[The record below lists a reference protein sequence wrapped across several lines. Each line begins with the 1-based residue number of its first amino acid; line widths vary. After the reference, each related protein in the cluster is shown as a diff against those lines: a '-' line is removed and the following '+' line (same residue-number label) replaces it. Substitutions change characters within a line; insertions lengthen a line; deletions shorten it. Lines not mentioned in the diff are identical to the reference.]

1 MKRMAAPLA
10 AVLLVVFIEF
20 ANPSGQVCQKP
31 AHLLLLLLLAS
42 ISGILW
48 VEVTHFLLHWPL
60 WITAGCIVIWI
71 FFLFRRMQFDFPP
84 AAAISLLP
92 TIIPKEMKEKN
103 AAIRHK
109 LPVVRH
115 KKNLK
120 CNYLVTL

>member
-48 VEVTHFLLHWPL
+48 VEVTHFL
-60 WITAGCIVIWI
+60 
-71 FFLFRRMQFDFPP
+71 FRRMQFDFPP

-92 TIIPKEMKEKN
+92 TIIPKEMNEKD